1 MTTITI
7 SRSVPAPP
15 ERAYQAWV
23 DPDRLAAW
31 WWPHLPDT
39 TYEFDARPGG
49 TYRIDSPTARIG
61 VEGTFREV
69 EPPRRL
75 LYTWLW
81 SGGEGEED
89 VPEDLVE
96 VTFQP
101 DGTGTLVTVRH
112 TSVEDI
118 TKGGAKQGWG
128 EVIDR
133 LAAIE

>member
-7 SRSVPAPP
+7 SRSVHAPP

-39 TYEFDARPGG
+39 TYECDARPGG
-49 TYRIDSPTARIG
+49 TYRIDSPTAGIG

-81 SGGEGEED
+81 SGEGEED
-89 VPEDLVE
+89 VPDDLVE

-118 TKGGAKQGWG
+118 TKGGAQQGWG
-128 EVIDR
+128 EVMDR